1 MLTAGATIGQG
12 VIVAAGVVVTKDVA
26 PRTIVEGVFPR
37 SSSRLLYKD
46 IMFWDKA
53 AGLYDLFE
61 MVYNGKVYKGLAMK
75 VSESIEPG
83 DDVLECACGTGMISR
98 HIAPKCHRLI
108 ATDVSEGMMKQ
119 AKKSCGKF
127 QNVTIRKADI
137 MALEWREGTFDKVVA
152 GNVIHLLD
160 DPHGALAEL
169 WRVCKKGGQIIIP
182 TYININTAGRV
193 SFAARALEILGV
205 NFKREFNIDSY
216 KQFFADAGFD
226 EVEYHVVEG
235 RMPCAIARIKK

>member
-1 MLTAGATIGQG
+1 
-12 VIVAAGVVVTKDVA
+12 
-26 PRTIVEGVFPR
+26 
-37 SSSRLLYKD
+37 
-46 IMFWDKA
+46 MFWDKA

-75 VSESIEPG
+75 VADYIEST

-98 HIAPKCHRLI
+98 HIAPKCHSLI

-119 AKKSCGKF
+119 ARKHCGKY

-137 MALEWREGTFDKVVA
+137 MALEWGEETFDKVVA

-169 WRVCKKGGQIIIP
+169 LRVCKKGGLVIIP
-182 TYININTAGRV
+182 TYINIVDTGKV
-193 SFAARALEILGV
+193 SLAAQALEILGV
-205 NFKREFNIDSY
+205 NFKREFNIDTY
-216 KQFFADAGFD
+216 KQFFADAGFND
-226 EVEYHVVEG
+226 VEYHVVEG
-235 RMPCAIARIKK
+235 RMPCAIAIIKK

>member
-1 MLTAGATIGQG
+1 
-12 VIVAAGVVVTKDVA
+12 
-26 PRTIVEGVFPR
+26 
-37 SSSRLLYKD
+37 
-46 IMFWDKA
+46 MFWDKA

-75 VSESIEPG
+75 VAEFIESA

-98 HIAPKCHRLI
+98 HIAPKCHSLI

-119 AKKSCGKF
+119 AKKHCSRF
-127 QNVTIRKADI
+127 QNVTIQKADI

-169 WRVCKKGGQIIIP
+169 QRVCKKGGLVIIP
-182 TYININTAGRV
+182 TYINIVDTGKV
-193 SFAARALEILGV
+193 SLAARALEILGV
-205 NFKREFNIDSY
+205 NFKREFNFESY
-216 KQFFADAGFD
+216 KQFFAKAGFND
-226 EVEYHVVEG
+226 VEYHVVEG
-235 RMPCAIARIKK
+235 RMPCAIAIIKK